1 MNLDGPG
8 EVADI
13 DKKGDVRAVAE
24 VKVLVGEAVFEL
36 PDVAP
41 GDDGDLLP
49 GLRAGCRTDRQKED
63 KRETGEGWADAGRI
77 KPPFCFSSLSP
88 GLSRWFQ
95 GAFRCP
101 KASNYRHQGRSD
113 DHMV

>member
-13 DKKGDVRAVAE
+13 DKKGDVWVVAE
-24 VKVLVGEAVFEL
+24 VKVLVGEAVLEL

-49 GLRAGCRTDRQKED
+49 GLRAGCRTTQKED
-63 KRETGEGWADAGRI
+63 KRKTGEGWQRCGI
-77 KPPFCFSSLSP
+77 PPPPESS
-88 GLSRWFQ
+88 
-95 GAFRCP
+95 
-101 KASNYRHQGRSD
+101 
-113 DHMV
+113 